1 MLIFWARIIK
11 VEEDSLTRIL
21 LCILWALLVGGKCRI
36 WQLFLYRP
44 APPCILPVYRGVLG
58 SLSLFF
64 FINILFSLFIK
75 NKKEQLAVVDA
86 DKFPYL

>member
-36 WQLFLYRP
+36 WQIFLYRP

-58 SLSLFF
+58 SLSFSFF
-64 FINILFSLFIK
+64 IINILLSLFIK
-75 NKKEQLAVVDA
+75 KKKRKKNKNN
-86 DKFPYL
+86 